1 MNARRLIIALVFS
14 LAGSAIFTVWL
25 SKKFAKP
32 VAQTT
37 GEIHYVAAAQDLQ
50 AGDVLS
56 PGMLKLVPW
65 PSSSPLN
72 GAFPKPDALNGRIVL
87 FPLSAGEPIIER
99 QLAAAGSAPGLSMKI
114 PDGMRAISL
123 RSDAVV
129 GVAGFLLPGT
139 HVDVLVT
146 YRSPNSS
153 ESITATVL
161 QDTQV
166 IATGQKMEPD
176 PGGKPT
182 TTDVVTLLVNPQDA
196 EKAVEASSQGSV
208 HFVLRNGSDHQQ
220 LSSDPVQLSQLG
232 SVPAPPTHA
241 AVTLPHLPHAA
252 KPVTTA
258 ATAAPAPKPYAVEV
272 IYGDKTAPE
281 NVK

>member
-1 MNARRLIIALVFS
+1 MNARRLIVALVLS
-14 LAGSAIFTVWL
+14 LAASAIFTVWL

-32 VAQTT
+32 VVQTS

-65 PSSSPLN
+65 PSTAPLS

-87 FPLSAGEPIIER
+87 FPLSAGEPIIDR

-123 RSDAVV
+123 RSDAIV

-153 ESITATVL
+153 ESITVTVL

-176 PGGKPT
+176 PAGKPT
-182 TTDVVTLLVNPQDA
+182 PTDVVTLLVSPQDA
-196 EKAVEASSQGSV
+196 EKAVEASAQGSV
-208 HFVLRNGSDHQQ
+208 HFVLRNGADHQQ
-220 LSSDPVQLSQLG
+220 VTSDPVELSQLG
-232 SVPAPPTHA
+232 SMAAPAPHA
-241 AVTLPHLPHAA
+241 PVAIPHPAVA
-252 KPVTTA
+252 KPVA
-258 ATAAPAPKPYAVEV
+258 VPPAPAPAPKPYTVEMV
-272 IYGDKTAPE
+272 YGDKSAPE
-281 NVK
+281 SVK

>member
-1 MNARRLIIALVFS
+1 MNARRLIIALVLS

-32 VAQTT
+32 VVQTS

-65 PSSSPLN
+65 PSATPLA
-72 GAFPKPDALNGRIVL
+72 GAFPKADALNGRIVL
-87 FPLSAGEPIIER
+87 FPLSAGEPIIDR
-99 QLAAAGSAPGLSMKI
+99 QLAAAGAAPGLSMKI

-146 YRSPNSS
+146 YRSPNSP

-176 PGGKPT
+176 PAGKPT
-182 TTDVVTLLVNPQDA
+182 TTDVVTLLVSPEDA
-196 EKAVEASSQGSV
+196 EKAVEASAQGSV

-220 LSSDPVQLSQLG
+220 LSSNPVELSQLG
-232 SVPAPPTHA
+232 SVAAPIAHA
-241 AVTLPHLPHAA
+241 PVQLPRPHIA
-252 KPVTTA
+252 KPVA
-258 ATAAPAPKPYAVEV
+258 AVAPPPPAPKPFSVEV
-272 IYGDKTAPE
+272 IYGDKPAPE
-281 NVK
+281 SVK